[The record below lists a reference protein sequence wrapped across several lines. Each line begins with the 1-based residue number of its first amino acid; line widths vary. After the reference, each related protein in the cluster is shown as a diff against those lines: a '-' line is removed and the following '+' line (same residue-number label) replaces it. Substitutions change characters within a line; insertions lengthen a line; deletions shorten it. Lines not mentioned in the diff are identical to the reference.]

1 LIMKHLVSVL
11 ALLAMLTSAL
21 PAHAYYNTSEM
32 LNMTVNS
39 EITGNIRYRLERDM
53 YRVRPTGYGL
63 VEIELEYPENVNE
76 VSWRVVV
83 ITGGSYQVFNE
94 KNAPSDPVVNGKKV
108 HKMKTVRTSSDL
120 HVIVT
125 AHETLNTCDYTLRI
139 KQNHESYSNTEQ
151 EFSNNTVNFCG
162 RINTGSVYKGN
173 LYNQWDLDY
182 FNFVLTETSPV
193 NLTFTTP
200 EAGGTF
206 IAEIFD
212 DRLNTIST
220 AVFDSSSEIVTD
232 ALQPGSYFLKI
243 SAGENYSNSDYQF
256 KIN

>member
-1 LIMKHLVSVL
+1 MKRFVSVL
-11 ALLAMLTSAL
+11 ATLAMLMSAL

-39 EITGNIRYRLERDM
+39 EITGNIRYRIERDM
-53 YRVRPTGYGL
+53 YRVRPTGYGP
-63 VEIELEYPENVNE
+63 VEIEFEYPETVNE

-94 KNAPSDPVVNGKKV
+94 KNSPSDPVINGKKV
-108 HKMKTVRTSSDL
+108 HKMKTVRTSSEL

-125 AHETLNTCDYTLRI
+125 AHENLNTCDYTLKI
-139 KQNHESYSNTEQ
+139 KQTHESYSNTEA

-162 RINTGSVYKGN
+162 RINKGTAYKGN

-182 FNFVLTETSPV
+182 FNFVLTEASPV
-193 NLTFTTP
+193 KLSFTTP
-200 EAGGTF
+200 ELGGTF
-206 IAEIFD
+206 VAEIFD

-220 AVFDSSSEIVTD
+220 TVFDSSSEISTE
-232 ALQPGSYFLKI
+232 ALEPGSYFLKI
-243 SAGENYSNSDYQF
+243 SAGENYSNSDYNF

>member
-1 LIMKHLVSVL
+1 MKRLVSVL
-11 ALLAMLTSAL
+11 AMLTVVFSVL

-32 LNMTVNS
+32 LSMNVNS
-39 EITGNIRYRLERDM
+39 EITGNIRYRIERDM
-53 YRVRPTGYGL
+53 YRVRPTGYGP
-63 VEIELEYPENVNE
+63 VEIELEYPENVDV

-94 KNAPSDPVVNGKKV
+94 KNSPSDPVINGKRV
-108 HKMKTVRTSSDL
+108 HKMKTVRTSSEL

-125 AHETLNTCDYTLRI
+125 AHENLNTSDYTLRV
-139 KQNHESYSNTEQ
+139 KQTHESYSDTEQ

-162 RINTGSVYKGN
+162 KINRGTEYKGN

-182 FNFVLTETSPV
+182 FNFVLTEASPV

-200 EAGGTF
+200 EGGGTF

-220 AVFDSSSEIVTD
+220 AVFDSSSEIATES
-232 ALQPGSYFLKI
+232 LEPGSYFLKI